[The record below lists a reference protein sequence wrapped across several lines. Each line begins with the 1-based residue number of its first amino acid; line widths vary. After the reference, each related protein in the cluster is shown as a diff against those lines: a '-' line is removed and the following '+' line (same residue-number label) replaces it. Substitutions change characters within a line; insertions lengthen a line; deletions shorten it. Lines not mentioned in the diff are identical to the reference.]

1 MTTHQD
7 RPQEAVA
14 AAIMEYLCAHP
25 LAADSADGVRH
36 WWIGAAQVGL
46 SVAEVESALN
56 LLVERR
62 LLRSLR
68 LMDGTQLYAL
78 LVPTRQ

>member
-1 MTTHQD
+1 MNTHQD
-7 RPQEAVA
+7 APMEAVA
-14 AAIMEYLCAHP
+14 AAIMDYLCAHP

-36 WWIGAAQVGL
+36 WWIGAARVGL

>member
-1 MTTHQD
+1 MKTHQD
-7 RPQEAVA
+7 GPMEAVA

-36 WWIGAAQVGL
+36 WWIGAQVGL

-68 LMDGTQLYAL
+68 LMDGTQLYAQP
-78 LVPTRQ
+78 VPTRQ

>member
-1 MTTHQD
+1 MNTHQD
-7 RPQEAVA
+7 GPMEAVA
-14 AAIMEYLCAHP
+14 AAIMAYLCAHP

-36 WWIGAAQVGL
+36 WWIGARVGL

>member
-1 MTTHQD
+1 MNTHQD
-7 RPQEAVA
+7 GPMEAVA
-14 AAIMEYLCAHP
+14 AAIMDYLCAHP

-36 WWIGAAQVGL
+36 WWLGAQVGL

-62 LLRSLR
+62 QLRNLR
-68 LMDGTQLYAL
+68 LMDGTQLYAQP
-78 LVPTRQ
+78 VPTRQ

>member
-1 MTTHQD
+1 MSTHQD
-7 RPQEAVA
+7 RPEEVVA
-14 AAIMEYLCAHP
+14 AAIMDYLCAHP
-25 LAADSADGVRH
+25 LAADSANGVRH
-36 WWIGAAQVGL
+36 WWIGARVGL

-56 LLVERR
+56 LLVERK

-78 LVPTRQ
+78 HMPTRQ

>member
-7 RPQEAVA
+7 RPMEAVA
-14 AAIMEYLCAHP
+14 AAIMDYLCAHP

-36 WWIGAAQVGL
+36 WWIGARVGL

-56 LLVERR
+56 LLIERKQ
-62 LLRSLR
+62 LRSLR

>member
-1 MTTHQD
+1 MSTHQD
-7 RPQEAVA
+7 RPEEVVA
-14 AAIMEYLCAHP
+14 AAIMDYLCAHP
-25 LAADSADGVRH
+25 LAADSANGVRH
-36 WWIGAAQVGL
+36 WWIGARVGL

>member
-7 RPQEAVA
+7 RPMEAVA
-14 AAIMEYLCAHP
+14 AAIMDYLCAHP

-36 WWIGAAQVGL
+36 WWLGAQVGL

-56 LLVERR
+56 LLVERKQ
-62 LLRSLR
+62 LRSLR

>member
-1 MTTHQD
+1 MNTHQD
-7 RPQEAVA
+7 RPLEAVA
-14 AAIMEYLCAHP
+14 AAIMDYLCAHP

-36 WWIGAAQVGL
+36 WWLGAQVGL

-62 LLRSLR
+62 QLRNLR
-68 LMDGTQLYAL
+68 LMDGTQLYAQP
-78 LVPTRQ
+78 VPTRQ

>member
-1 MTTHQD
+1 MNTHQD
-7 RPQEAVA
+7 RPMEAVA
-14 AAIMEYLCAHP
+14 AAIMDYLCAHP
-25 LAADSADGVRH
+25 LAADSANGVRH
-36 WWIGAAQVGL
+36 WWIGARVGL

-56 LLVERR
+56 LLVERK

-78 LVPTRQ
+78 HMPTRQ